1 MSHLKH
7 FVESKLRNE
16 LNDSVILEPYLSFKL
31 LQTICIVI
39 QLCESSLQNRLILQF
54 PGGLA
59 G

>member
-16 LNDSVILEPYLSFKL
+16 LSDSVILEPYLSFKL

-39 QLCESSLQNRLILQF
+39 QLCKSSLQNRLSLQF